1 MTRSK
6 LRDHPCLHLPTLE
19 SDLTSDFKT
28 SRLYNFKTR
37 QLQDFTTCPAE
48 GLISAMFI
56 GLGQARVYNTV
67 VVGFVRFIHHYN
79 GRFIPINAGYNDRFI

>member
-1 MTRSK
+1 
-6 LRDHPCLHLPTLE
+6 
-19 SDLTSDFKT
+19 
-28 SRLYNFKTR
+28 
-37 QLQDFTTCPAE
+37 
-48 GLISAMFI
+48 MFI